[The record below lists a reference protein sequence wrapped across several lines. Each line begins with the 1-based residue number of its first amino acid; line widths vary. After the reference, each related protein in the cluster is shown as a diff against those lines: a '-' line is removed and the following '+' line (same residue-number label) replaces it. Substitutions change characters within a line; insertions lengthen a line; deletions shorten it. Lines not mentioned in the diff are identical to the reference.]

1 MKDSTVNIV
10 LALVV
15 AAFVIGLAW
24 IAGPRAPF
32 YVSAAVALFATVM
45 VVISTNP
52 VHALLYLV
60 LSLLSI
66 ALIFFVLGAPFAAAL
81 EVIVYAGA
89 ILVLFVFVVMMLNL
103 GRKTEE
109 QERKWLSPTTW
120 IGPAVLS
127 SVLFWQLLQLMWVGG
142 PMTGRRTKLINLF
155 LPATSNGG
163 FLTPAGMEVVSAK
176 AVGIALY
183 GPYLLAVELASMMLL
198 AGLVAAYHL
207 GKDE

>member
-1 MKDSTVNIV
+1 MKDALINGFSYLLMA

-15 AAFVIGLAW
+15 LAW
-24 IAGPRAPF
+24 VSGPRAPF
-32 YVSAAVALFATVM
+32 YVAAAVALFATIM
-45 VVISTNP
+45 VVVNTNP

-66 ALIFFVLGAPFAAAL
+66 AVIFFVLGAPFAAAL

-103 GRKTEE
+103 GRKTSD
-109 QERKWLSPTTW
+109 QERKWLSPGAW
-120 IGPAVLS
+120 IGPALLS
-127 SVLFWQLLQLMWVGG
+127 AALLWQMVDLLW
-142 PMTGRRTKLINLF
+142 PK
-155 LPATSNGG
+155 GG
-163 FLTPAGMEVVSAK
+163 FMTPAGMQEVSAK

-207 GKDE
+207 GKDDAA

>member
-1 MKDSTVNIV
+1 MKTFLVDGFIYLLVAM
-10 LALVV
+10 ALV
-15 AAFVIGLAW
+15 ALAVIS
-24 IAGPRAPF
+24 GPLAPF
-32 YVSAAVALFATVM
+32 YVSAAVALFATIM

-60 LSLLSI
+60 LSLLAI
-66 ALIFFVLGAPFAAAL
+66 ALIFYTLGAPFAAAL
-81 EVIVYAGA
+81 EIIVYAGA

-109 QERKWLSPTTW
+109 QERRWLSPGTW
-120 IGPAVLS
+120 IGPAALSAVLLWQM
-127 SVLFWQLLQLMWVGG
+127 VQLLWPQ
-142 PMTGRRTKLINLF
+142 
-155 LPATSNGG
+155 GG
-163 FLTPAGMEVVSAK
+163 FMTPAGLQVVSAK

-207 GKDE
+207 GKDDQ